1 VLASHSIDVSG
12 EVRDFSKTEKSKPA
26 TSVHAISVKDK
37 VWQHPPDAAD
47 FEQIAGGNQDM
58 KLLEVQDGYEVSFKR
73 AATPEKASIV
83 EGHLVVAVA
92 TMRPIA
98 ETLRIQDGS
107 DTREYLFKESRYE
120 VLRPEQGRCNARR
133 EGWSSLSSA
142 SSAELQELASSS
154 TKFIDKR
161 LSDAARRSMPKI
173 EVPFRRSVVWAIL
186 AMLWTLPSSSAFA
199 DSSTAS
205 LSVSVSDSS
214 GALVPEAH
222 LVVRNSDTTQEQ
234 QTNSGKTGSATFS
247 FLKPGHYTLTISKES
262 FADVIVDHILLN
274 VGDDKQLQVSLKIG
288 TASQTV
294 NVDAGGLTIN
304 TTDASVSTVVDRKF
318 VENMPLNGRSF
329 QDLISMTPG
338 VVTQSPQAA
347 GGIQSKG
354 DFSVNGQRTESNSYT
369 VDGVSGDNG
378 TGYPTGYGQAGSMGA
393 IAASTALGTTQS
405 LISVDAL
412 QEFRVMS
419 STYSAEY
426 GRTPGGQFSLSTRSG
441 TNTPHGTV
449 FDYLRNDALDSN
461 DWFNKHNGKAKTAL
475 RQNDFGGTF
484 GGPILLPLIY
494 SGQDRT
500 FFFIS
505 YEGLRLTQ
513 PTAATTQYV
522 PSLSVRTGT
531 VASLQPIFNAFPL
544 PTGPEISTSAG
555 LSGLAPFVMPYSLPS
570 RIDSTS
576 IRLDQKLAARHSIF
590 FRWSD
595 APTSTASRVLSSL
608 YHLHFDSQT
617 YTAGITSAFTGS
629 VSNDLRFSYAS
640 SKSSQSVALDNFGGA
655 TPVDLINAFGIPGS
669 YSSSAPQPNFSVAG
683 VGTSYIGPFNSANS
697 LRQWNLVDTLNLAI
711 GRHVVR
717 AGIDERHITSPLTP
731 IELGVYPT
739 FTTRQQMLT
748 NTASYT
754 SFQKHVPA
762 TPILNEFSAFVQDE
776 WHVAVPL
783 TLSMGLR
790 WELNPPPSEA
800 NGKTLYTLRGDVN
813 NPATLSLAPAG
824 TPLWKT
830 SWYNVAPRL
839 GLAWVA
845 HNVPSKELVVRV
857 GGGAFY
863 DTGNQVAANGYAASA
878 GFFASNITYGT
889 PLPISASQVAFSTDP
904 IAPYTATNIYA
915 FPEHLQLPYSLQWN
929 ASITQ
934 AFSQAQSLTIS
945 YVGSSGRR
953 LLQQQSRYVNA
964 LNSQFGYI
972 SYFPSG
978 ATSNYQSLQLKYEHS
993 VSHGLQA
1000 LISYTWS
1007 HSLDYGSTNSSLPL
1021 TYGNSDFDVRHNFQG
1036 GLTWEMPRYQ
1046 GSKVAADV
1054 LNGWVLDGRL
1064 NIRTPFPIS
1073 LTGALLTDAV
1083 GNSYYGNVN
1092 YDPSRPVYLYGSQ
1105 YPDYRPC

>member
-1 VLASHSIDVSG
+1 M
-12 EVRDFSKTEKSKPA
+12 P
-26 TSVHAISVKDK
+26 
-37 VWQHPPDAAD
+37 
-47 FEQIAGGNQDM
+47 QI
-58 KLLEVQDGYEVSFKR
+58 EVSFR
-73 AATPEKASIV
+73 RFAVWTI
-83 EGHLVVAVA
+83 LV
-92 TMRPIA
+92 
-98 ETLRIQDGS
+98 TLW
-107 DTREYLFKESRYE
+107 T
-120 VLRPEQGRCNARR
+120 V
-133 EGWSSLSSA
+133 
-142 SSAELQELASSS
+142 SS
-154 TKFIDKR
+154 TF
-161 LSDAARRSMPKI
+161 
-173 EVPFRRSVVWAIL
+173 
-186 AMLWTLPSSSAFA
+186 AFA
-199 DSSTAS
+199 NSSTAS
-205 LSVSVSDSS
+205 LSVTVSDSS

-222 LVVRNSDTTQEQ
+222 LVVRNSDTTQQQ

-274 VGDDKQLQVSLKIG
+274 VGDDKQLHISLKVG

-318 VENMPLNGRSF
+318 VANMPLNGRSF

-369 VDGVSGDNG
+369 VDGVSGNNS

-412 QEFRVMS
+412 QEFRVVS

-441 TNTPHGTV
+441 TDTLHGTA

-484 GGPILLPLIY
+484 GGPLLLPYIY
-494 SGQDRT
+494 SGKDKT

-522 PSLSVRTGT
+522 PSLSVRAAT
-531 VASLQPIFNAFPL
+531 VASLQSIFNAFPL
-544 PTGPEISTSAG
+544 PTGPEMSTSGG

-576 IRLDQKLAARHSIF
+576 VRLDQRIAARHSIF

-617 YTAGITSAFTGS
+617 YTGGTTSEFTS
-629 VSNDLRFSYAS
+629 RIANDLRFSFAS
-640 SKSSQSVALDNFGGA
+640 SQSSQSVVLDDFGGA
-655 TPVDLINAFGIPGS
+655 ASVDLTNAFGIPGS

-683 VGTSYIGPFNSANS
+683 VGSSYIGPFHSANK
-697 LRQWNLVDTLNLAI
+697 LHQWNLVDILNLQV
-711 GRHVVR
+711 GHHVVR
-717 AGIDERHITSPLTP
+717 GGVDERHITSPLTP

-762 TPILNEFSAFVQDE
+762 TPIINEFSAFVQDE
-776 WHVAVPL
+776 WHLAPPL
-783 TLSMGLR
+783 TFSMGLR
-790 WELNPPPSEA
+790 WELNPPPGEA
-800 NGKTLYTLRGDVN
+800 NGRTLYTLRGDVN
-813 NPATLSLAPAG
+813 NPSTLSLAPAG
-824 TPLWKT
+824 TAPWKT
-830 SWYNVAPRL
+830 SWFNFAPRL
-839 GLAWVA
+839 GVAWMA
-845 HNVPSKELVVRV
+845 RNLPGKELVVRV
-857 GGGAFY
+857 GGGAFF
-863 DTGNQVAANGYAASA
+863 DTGNQVAANGYAASL
-878 GFFASNITYGT
+878 GFFASNVTYGT
-889 PLPISASQVAFSTDP
+889 PLPITASQVAFSTDP
-904 IAPYTATNIYA
+904 AAPYTATNIYA

-929 ASITQ
+929 ASLTQ
-934 AFSQAQSLTIS
+934 AFSQSHSLTVS
-945 YVGSSGRR
+945 YVASSGRR

-964 LNSQFGYI
+964 SNSQFGYI
-972 SYFPSG
+972 SYFPNG
-978 ATSNYQSLQLKYEHS
+978 ATSNYQSLQIKYQRS
-993 VSHGLQA
+993 VAHGLQA
-1000 LISYTWS
+1000 LVSYTWS

-1021 TYGNSDFDVRHNFQG
+1021 TYGNSDFDVRHNLQG
-1036 GLTWEMPRYQ
+1036 GLTWEIPRYQ
-1046 GSKVAADV
+1046 GSTIASDL
-1054 LNGWVLDGRL
+1054 LNGWAIDARL
-1064 NIRTPFPIS
+1064 NIRTAFPIS

-1083 GNSYYGNVN
+1083 GNRYYGNVN
-1092 YDPSRPVYLYGSQ
+1092 YDPSRPVYLYGGQSPGGRVLNGGANNTATPAFSIPTIGSSGNAPRNFVRGFGANQINMALRREFKLYEGLSLQFRAESFNILNHPNFGYINPTLSNALFGQATSMLNQSLSTMSSLYQQGGPRSSQ
-1105 YPDYRPC
+1105 FALKVQF